1 MLLRAS
7 LCALLLIPSAVAARG
22 GPPDPYPD
30 DQPLFVIDQ
39 NNLGQYRERLSEG
52 HAAML
57 ERYPSFRIPVY
68 PSRPA
73 FTAPDW
79 FHQATR
85 ANVERGARLTADG
98 NGVIDARRGL
108 PFPDPKSALEVLWN
122 HKLTWR
128 GKAWRRTY
136 MQANVTAGGAFEPIR
151 VTETVLDRYQAEDY
165 AGEPII
171 QYFLQEVTA
180 PPRLAG
186 TLLLVHE
193 TLNQV
198 EQPRL
203 AWTYNPG
210 QRRVRRAP
218 NVAYDNPATASD
230 GLRTADQLYGFNG
243 SPDRYDWHLIG
254 KKRLIV
260 PYNAYRLLDGRLSSR
275 DLIRPG
281 HLAPEHLRYE
291 EHEVYIIEGRL
302 KSGQR
307 HIYAKRRL
315 YVDAASFQVLAADH
329 WDGLGQ
335 LWRVAEIHTVVF
347 PEAGAMRPGVDVVY
361 DLKNGRYA
369 ALGLMH
375 EETRGFEAFDTLP
388 LAAFAPDS
396 LRRQG
401 VR

>member
-1 MLLRAS
+1 MPRPLLS
-7 LCALLLIPSAVAARG
+7 LLALVPALALARG
-22 GPPDPYPD
+22 GPPDPFPED
-30 DQPLFVIDQ
+30 RPLLVITAAE
-39 NNLGQYRERLSEG
+39 LGEHRERLTLG
-52 HAAML
+52 HQAML
-57 ERYPSFRIPVY
+57 ERYPSFALPVY

-73 FTAPDW
+73 ARFPAW
-79 FHQATR
+79 FEEATR
-85 ANVERGARLTADG
+85 ANVGRGARLTPDG
-98 NGVIDARRGL
+98 NGVVGALRGL
-108 PFPDPKSALEVLWN
+108 PFPEPQSALEVLWN

-128 GKAWRRTY
+128 GKAWRRSY
-136 MQANVTAGGAFEPIR
+136 AQVNVTASGAFEPIR

-165 AGEPII
+165 GGEPII

-198 EQPRL
+198 AQPRL

-218 NVAYDNPATASD
+218 QVAYDNPATASD

-243 SPDRYDWHLIG
+243 SPDRYEWRLIG
-254 KKRLIV
+254 RQSLVV
-260 PYNAYRLLDGRLSSR
+260 PYNAYRLLSGERTLK
-275 DLIRPG
+275 DLVRPG
-281 HLAPEHLRYE
+281 HLNPEHLRYE
-291 EHEVYIIEGRL
+291 EHPVWVIEGTLR
-302 KSGQR
+302 SGQR
-307 HIYAKRRL
+307 HIYARRRL

-329 WDGLGQ
+329 WDGFGN

-347 PEAGAMRPGVDVVY
+347 PEAEAMRPGVDVVY

-369 ALGLMH
+369 ALGLAS
-375 EETRGFEAFDTLP
+375 EEPRAYEAFDRLP
-388 LAAFAPDS
+388 LSAFAPDA